1 MEDRDLIMKNLQTIT
16 PQKTR
21 IGFIGLGVMGRS
33 MAGHI
38 LEKGYHLCVYTRTRS
53 RAADLLEKGA
63 VWGSS
68 AGELAKQSDVIISI
82 VGYPADVEQIYL
94 GPDGILEN
102 AGAGTLAIDMT
113 TSDPALALTLYNEGQ
128 KKEIHVL
135 DAPVS
140 GGDLGARNASLS
152 IMAGGD
158 EPVFTTALPLLEI
171 MGKNIVYQ
179 GPAGSGQHTK
189 MANQI
194 AIAAGMVSVCEALA
208 YAKRAGLKP
217 EAVLASIG
225 QGAAGSWSLNN
236 LGPRM
241 INQDFAPGFYVKH
254 FIKDMN
260 IAADSARSLGL
271 ETPGLDLAK
280 KLYHRLS
287 EKGCENDGTQALF
300 KLFGEKS

>member
-1 MEDRDLIMKNLQTIT
+1 MMQIT

-38 LEKGYHLCVYTRTRS
+38 LDSGYALCVYNRTRS
-53 RAADLLEKGA
+53 KADDLVARGA
-63 VWGSS
+63 VWATSV
-68 AGELAKQSDVIISI
+68 ADLAARSDVIVTI
-82 VGYPADVEQIYL
+82 VGYPADVKEIFL
-94 GPDGILEN
+94 GPGGILEN
-102 AGAGTLAIDMT
+102 AAPGTLAIDMT
-113 TSDPALALTLYNEGQ
+113 TSDPALAAILYKKGQ
-128 KKEIHVL
+128 NKQIHVL

-140 GGDLGARNASLS
+140 GGDLGARNATLS

-158 EPVFTTALPLLEI
+158 EPVFNTALPLLNV

-179 GPAGSGQHTK
+179 GNTGAGQHTK

-194 AIAAGMVSVCEALA
+194 AIAAGMIGVCEALA
-208 YAKRAGLKP
+208 YAGRAGLDP
-217 EAVLASIG
+217 DTVLAGIG

-254 FIKDMN
+254 FVKDMT
-260 IAADSARSLGL
+260 IAADSAKTLGL
-271 ETPGLDLAK
+271 DTPGLNLAK
-280 KLYHRLS
+280 KLYHRLA
-287 EKGCENDGTQALF
+287 ENGCENDGTQALF
-300 KLFGEKS
+300 KLFQNKE

>member
-1 MEDRDLIMKNLQTIT
+1 MDIT
-16 PQKTR
+16 HQKTR
-21 IGFIGLGVMGRS
+21 IGFIGAGVMGCS

-38 LEKGYHLCVYTRTRS
+38 LDKGYDLYLYTRTRS
-53 RAADLLEKGA
+53 KADDLLAKGA
-63 VWGSS
+63 VWTPSVADLTALS
-68 AGELAKQSDVIISI
+68 NVIISI
-82 VGYPADVEQIYL
+82 VGYPKDVEEIYL
-94 GPDGILEN
+94 GPGGILEN
-102 AGAGTLAIDMT
+102 AAPGTLAIDMT
-113 TSDPALALTLYNEGQ
+113 TSDPALARTLYKEGQ

-140 GGDLGARNASLS
+140 GGDLGARNATLS

-158 EPVFTTALPLLEI
+158 EPDFNAALPLLEI

-194 AIAAGMVSVCEALA
+194 AIAAGMVAVCESLA
-208 YAKRAGLKP
+208 YAKRAGLNP
-217 EAVLASIG
+217 ETVLASIG

-254 FIKDMN
+254 FIKDMT
-260 IAADSARSLGL
+260 IAADAARSLGL

-280 KLYHRLS
+280 KLYQKLAK
-287 EKGCENDGTQALF
+287 KGCENDGTQALF
-300 KLFGEKS
+300 KLFGDRR